1 MPENQEIHIYLDG
14 KELPLVPFVATLF
27 RTTLQAM
34 TSCLKGFEGGKTV
47 TISFEA
53 DKVEK

>member
-1 MPENQEIHIYLDG
+1 MTEDQEIHIYLDG
-14 KELPLVPFVATLF
+14 KELPLVPFVSTLF

-34 TSCLKGFEGGKTV
+34 TSCLKGFEAGKTV

>member
-1 MPENQEIHIYLDG
+1 MSENKDIHIFLDG

-53 DKVEK
+53 DEPAK

>member
-1 MPENQEIHIYLDG
+1 MSENQEIHIYVDG

-47 TISFEA
+47 TVSFEA
-53 DKVEK
+53 DELKK

>member
-34 TSCLKGFEGGKTV
+34 ASCLKGFEGGKTV
-47 TISFEA
+47 TISFVA
-53 DKVEK
+53 DKAEK